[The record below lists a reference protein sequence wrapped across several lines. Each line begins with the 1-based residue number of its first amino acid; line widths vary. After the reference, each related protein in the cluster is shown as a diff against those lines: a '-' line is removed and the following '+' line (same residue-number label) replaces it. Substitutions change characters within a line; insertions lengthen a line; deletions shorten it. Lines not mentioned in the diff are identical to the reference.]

1 MAGKLTGFLR
11 GLVGG
16 GGEDSAPAPSASA
29 VDYKGY
35 SIRPASRKEGAQW
48 LTVGFIVKEFEGGP
62 KEHHFVRADVH
73 PSKDV
78 ADDCAVTKAM
88 RIIDERGDKMFEEG

>member
-1 MAGKLTGFLR
+1 MAGKLSGFLR

-16 GGEDSAPAPSASA
+16 SGRDSAPQASAST

-48 LTVGFIVKEFEGGP
+48 LTVGFIVKEFDDGP
-62 KEHHFVRADVH
+62 KEHHFIRADMH
-73 PSKDV
+73 PSKEV
-78 ADDCAVTKAM
+78 ADKCAVTKAM
-88 RIIDERGDKMFEEG
+88 RVIDEQGDKIFQDA